1 MVAAVMDKRKIPF
14 LKRKGSASNKKDIK
28 KFELRGWEKNRLLLT
43 KGNGLTRIFSRI
55 NQKRPMTNEK

>member
-28 KFELRGWEKNRLLLT
+28 KFELRGWEKNWLSLT

-55 NQKRPMTNEK
+55 N